1 MICAGDRGKMS
12 KDKDFYILHSEIC
25 KSLSN
30 PKRQEIL
37 DHLRKESLTVQELIQ
52 RTGIS
57 QSNLSQHLAVL
68 RGNGVVTTHQEGKHV
83 YYSISNSK
91 IIQAFDLM
99 SEVLKETLDQ
109 KNSKVK
115 KVLG

>member
-1 MICAGDRGKMS
+1 M
-12 KDKDFYILHSEIC
+12 C

-37 DHLRKESLTVQELIQ
+37 DLLRKESLTVQDLIEK
-52 RTGIS
+52 TGIL

-68 RGNGVVTTHQEGKHV
+68 RGNGVVSTHQEGKHV
-83 YYSISNSK
+83 YYSLSNPK

-109 KNSKVK
+109 QNK
-115 KVLG
+115 KIKKALK